1 MCKLLYR
8 VLQIRLISNPI
19 GPLTD
24 PLGADPAALVQ
35 VYLQLKLEASWGV
48 RSLQG
53 QVLKMALLKVQ
64 VSSTVNN
71 FVDNYT

>member
-24 PLGADPAALVQ
+24 PLGADPAPLVQ
-35 VYLQLKLEASWGV
+35 VYLQLRLETPGERKRLAGPGPKDGTLES
-48 RSLQG
+48 SG
-53 QVLKMALLKVQ
+53 QFYCK
-64 VSSTVNN
+64 
-71 FVDNYT
+71 